1 METGFRKTKVLDGR
15 EEAMGANTS
24 TALYTASTWIIPV
37 LLAVTLHE
45 AAHGYAARL
54 FGDNTAWM
62 MGRVTLNPFK
72 HVDPFGTIILPGLL
86 LLARSPFLFGYAKPV
101 PVNFGALRNPRRD
114 MVFVALAGPGTNIVL
129 ALISAL
135 LLYLARLAPDPA
147 SDWITQNLV
156 NSIIINVVLAV
167 FNMLPIPP
175 LDGGRVAVGLLPA
188 PLAKR
193 YAGLEPYG
201 FFIILLIIFVLPLAG
216 QNLGVDLN
224 FFSRFIAWVS
234 GGVINSILSVTG
246 LE

>member
-24 TALYTASTWIIPV
+24 AALYTASTWIIPV

-234 GGVINSILSVTG
+234 GGVINVILSATG

>member
-24 TALYTASTWIIPV
+24 AALYTASTWIIPV

-45 AAHGYAARL
+45 AAHGYAARR

-72 HVDPFGTIILPGLL
+72 HVDPFGTIILPGIL

-101 PVNFGALRNPRRD
+101 PVNFDALRNPRRD

-129 ALISAL
+129 AFISAL
-135 LLYLARLAPDPA
+135 LLYLARLAPEPA

-156 NSIIINVVLAV
+156 NSIIINVILAV

-234 GGVINSILSVTG
+234 GGVINMILSVTG

>member
-1 METGFRKTKVLDGR
+1 
-15 EEAMGANTS
+15 MGANTS
-24 TALYTASTWIIPV
+24 AALYTASTWIIPV

-86 LLARSPFLFGYAKPV
+86 LLASSPFLFGYAKPV

-234 GGVINSILSVTG
+234 GGVINMILSVTG

>member
-1 METGFRKTKVLDGR
+1 
-15 EEAMGANTS
+15 MGANTS
-24 TALYTASTWIIPV
+24 AALYTASTWIIPV

-129 ALISAL
+129 AFISAL
-135 LLYLARLAPDPA
+135 LLYLARLAPEPA

-156 NSIIINVVLAV
+156 NSIIINVILAV

-234 GGVINSILSVTG
+234 GGVINMILSVTG

>member
-1 METGFRKTKVLDGR
+1 
-15 EEAMGANTS
+15 
-24 TALYTASTWIIPV
+24 
-37 LLAVTLHE
+37 
-45 AAHGYAARL
+45 
-54 FGDNTAWM
+54 
-62 MGRVTLNPFK
+62 
-72 HVDPFGTIILPGLL
+72 
-86 LLARSPFLFGYAKPV
+86 
-101 PVNFGALRNPRRD
+101 
-114 MVFVALAGPGTNIVL
+114 MVFVALAGPGTNIAL

-135 LLYLARLAPDPA
+135 LLYLARLAPEPA

-234 GGVINSILSVTG
+234 GGVINMILSVTG

>member
-1 METGFRKTKVLDGR
+1 
-15 EEAMGANTS
+15 MGQM
-24 TALYTASTWIIPV
+24 ALYTASTWIIPV

-45 AAHGYAARL
+45 AAHGYAARR

-72 HVDPFGTIILPGLL
+72 HVDPFGTIILPGILL
-86 LLARSPFLFGYAKPV
+86 LPPLALPFR
-101 PVNFGALRNPRRD
+101 LREARARQFRRASQSEKGHG
-114 MVFVALAGPGTNIVL
+114 VCRAGRAGHEIVL
-129 ALISAL
+129 AFISAL
-135 LLYLARLAPDPA
+135 LLYLARLAPEPA

-201 FFIILLIIFVLPLAG
+201 LLIILLIIFILPVAG

-234 GGVINSILSVTG
+234 GGVINAILSVTG